1 MEKKLEYGLF
11 DKEYV
16 YDPEKIRKIVLSE
29 EHRAIAREVARQ
41 TIVLL
46 KNEDVLPVR
55 EKKRILV
62 IGELADD
69 KEALTGPW
77 AFTGDSGKNGHNCG
91 RAVKKRSGRNGDF
104 LCKRLWGS

>member
-1 MEKKLEYGLF
+1 M
-11 DKEYV
+11 
-16 YDPEKIRKIVLSE
+16 SE

-77 AFTGDSGKNGHNCG
+77 AFTGDSGKTVTIVEGLQ
-91 RAVKKRSGRNGDF
+91 KKRSGRNGDF